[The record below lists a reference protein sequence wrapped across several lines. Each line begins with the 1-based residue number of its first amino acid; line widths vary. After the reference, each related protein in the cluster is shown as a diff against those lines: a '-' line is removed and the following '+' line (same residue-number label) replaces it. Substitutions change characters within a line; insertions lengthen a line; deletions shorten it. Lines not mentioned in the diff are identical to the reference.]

1 MRERGKN
8 RRQGAL
14 PGTTQSPCPARQPP
28 ASDGRRLALLLLW
41 ALAASNTVQPD
52 WCLATSTP
60 ALDLCLRWQP
70 RPLDRGGG
78 PASPW
83 LLLKTSPSSRCGHR
97 ASLSEEL
104 GAWGM
109 PASSA
114 EGGGRGRE
122 SRRRKKRWETVWTG
136 EGSGTHHTLGH
147 TQDPTLLRE
156 EPAPSVVGSRQST
169 GRKSEVASGR
179 HSLAPR
185 DRRHSKARTGPGRR
199 TPRKGPTVGHRSPKG
214 GLMPGWTVRLPQLT
228 ASSDSKPAGLHPRWA
243 GGHRPLHRNGAEQT
257 PPPARSRPWRACA
270 SGLSSSLVNSK
281 LWSSAFGVQKGKAA
295 AEGQQGPIWPLDVL
309 GCSPVPVSPSAWLV
323 QLPPAWWSDRGLARG
338 VP

>member
-14 PGTTQSPCPARQPP
+14 PGTTRSPRPARQPP

-114 EGGGRGRE
+114 EGGG
-122 SRRRKKRWETVWTG
+122 
-136 EGSGTHHTLGH
+136 
-147 TQDPTLLRE
+147 
-156 EPAPSVVGSRQST
+156 
-169 GRKSEVASGR
+169 
-179 HSLAPR
+179 
-185 DRRHSKARTGPGRR
+185 
-199 TPRKGPTVGHRSPKG
+199 
-214 GLMPGWTVRLPQLT
+214 
-228 ASSDSKPAGLHPRWA
+228 
-243 GGHRPLHRNGAEQT
+243 
-257 PPPARSRPWRACA
+257 
-270 SGLSSSLVNSK
+270 
-281 LWSSAFGVQKGKAA
+281 
-295 AEGQQGPIWPLDVL
+295 
-309 GCSPVPVSPSAWLV
+309 
-323 QLPPAWWSDRGLARG
+323 
-338 VP
+338 